1 MTNPGN
7 LTDEQMQVL
16 AQRIAAMA
24 DTPTDAPAKGVRQ
37 YVGARYVPVFANPLE
52 WSDTREYE
60 PLTIVSYRGNSYTS
74 MQYVPTSI
82 SIADTAYWALTG
94 NFNAQVEAYRAEV
107 RAFDDRI
114 NANAAAINANTA
126 AINANA
132 AAIDA
137 NAAAIDANTA
147 AIDAN
152 TAAIAQ
158 EKTDR
163 TTNVMLAFGDS
174 FGVNTI
180 SQGPVWCEITAN
192 KLQVTELHNYCVGG
206 ATFNTAKEKNF
217 FVQVDKAISEIKNPE
232 YVKYVGIV
240 GGTNDGSNSI
250 TDAIVSLVAKI
261 NSAFPN
267 AVIGIGLNASKQ
279 DILSYG
285 AKQKRIAALNLNGNF
300 ATPVFIDSVVY
311 TQLANGCMMDDNIHP
326 TAKGSNRI
334 GTLMTCVLKGAI
346 GSVVA
351 TNETV
356 NPQIISSNLRTFVP
370 SMIGRRIQ
378 YIGSIDTTTSTS
390 TIVDLT
396 TIYPDTIKGS
406 TYINDSNVTIVG
418 YITTGASNYPSLR
431 INSSFKGVGFFG
443 FDSYVV

>member
-60 PLTIVSYRGNSYTS
+60 PLTIVTYQGNSYTS

-94 NFNAQVEAYRAEV
+94 NFNAQVESYRAEV

-114 NANAAAINANTA
+114 NANAAAINANATA
-126 AINANA
+126 INANTTAINANTTAINANA
-132 AAIDA
+132 AAI
-137 NAAAIDANTA
+137 
-147 AIDAN
+147 
-152 TAAIAQ
+152 AQ
-158 EKTDR
+158 ENADR

-174 FGVNTI
+174 YGVDTI

-192 KLQVTELHNYCVGG
+192 KLQATELHNYCVGG
-206 ATFNTAKEKNF
+206 ATFNTTKEKNF

-250 TDAIVSLVAKI
+250 ADAIVSLVAKI

-356 NPQIISSNLRTFVP
+356 NNQIISSNLRTFIP

-378 YIGSIDTTTSTS
+378 YIGSINATPSAM
-390 TIVDLT
+390 VDLT

-418 YITTGASNYPSLR
+418 YITTGSSNYPSLR
-431 INSSFKGVGFFG
+431 INSSFTGVGFFG

>member
-1 MTNPGN
+1 MANPGN
-7 LTDEQMQVL
+7 LTDEQMQAL
-16 AQRIAAMA
+16 AQRIAALA
-24 DTPTDAPAKGVRQ
+24 DTPTDAPAPGVRQ
-37 YVGARYVPVFANPLE
+37 YVGARYVPLFAEPLE

-60 PLTIVSYRGNSYTS
+60 PLTIVTYQGNSYTS
-74 MQYVPTSI
+74 RQYVPTGIEITNSE
-82 SIADTAYWALTG
+82 YWALTG

-114 NANAAAINANTA
+114 NANAAAINANAA

-132 AAIDA
+132 AAIS
-137 NAAAIDANTA
+137 ANTA
-147 AIDAN
+147 AINAN
-152 TAAIAQ
+152 AAAIAQ

-174 FGVNTI
+174 YGVDTI

-192 KLQVTELHNYCVGG
+192 KLQATELHNYCVGG
-206 ATFNTAKEKNF
+206 ATFNTTKEKNF

-240 GGTNDGSNSI
+240 GGTNDGTNSI

-300 ATPVFIDSVVY
+300 DTPVFIDSVVY
-311 TQLANGCMMDDNIHP
+311 TQLANDCMMSDNIHP

-351 TNETV
+351 TNEAV
-356 NPQIISSNLRTFVP
+356 NPQIISSNLRTFIP

-378 YIGSIDTTTSTS
+378 YNGTIDTTSSSS

-406 TYINDSNVTIVG
+406 TYINDDKVTLVG
-418 YITTGASNYPSLR
+418 YITTGSSNYPSLR
-431 INSSFKGVGFFG
+431 INSGFKGVGYFG

>member
-37 YVGARYVPVFANPLE
+37 YVGARYVPLFANPLE

-60 PLTIVSYRGNSYTS
+60 PLTIVAYQGNSYTS
-74 MQYVPTSI
+74 MQYVPTGI

-114 NANAAAINANTA
+114 NANAAAINANAAAISANTT

-132 AAIDA
+132 
-137 NAAAIDANTA
+137 
-147 AIDAN
+147 
-152 TAAIAQ
+152 AAIAQ

-174 FGVNTI
+174 YGVDTI

-192 KLQVTELHNYCVGG
+192 KLQATELHNYCVGG
-206 ATFNTAKEKNF
+206 ATFNTTKEKNF

-311 TQLANGCMMDDNIHP
+311 TQLANDCMMDDNIHP

-351 TNETV
+351 TNEAV
-356 NPQIISSNLRTFVP
+356 NPQIISSDLRTLIP
-370 SMIGRRIQ
+370 TMIGRRIQ
-378 YIGSIDTTTSTS
+378 YIGSINATDLK
-390 TIVDLT
+390 IVDLT

-406 TYINDSNVTIVG
+406 TYINDSNVAIVG
-418 YITTGASNYPSLR
+418 YITTGSSNYPSLR
-431 INSSFKGVGFFG
+431 IISGFTGVGYFG
-443 FDSYVV
+443 FESYVV

>member
-7 LTDEQMQVL
+7 LTDEQIQVL

-60 PLTIVSYRGNSYTS
+60 PLTIVTYQGNSYTS

-82 SIADTAYWALTG
+82 GIADTAYWALTG

-114 NANAAAINANTA
+114 NANAAAINTNAA

-132 AAIDA
+132 AAVKA
-137 NAAAIDANTA
+137 NA
-147 AIDAN
+147 
-152 TAAIAQ
+152 AAIAQ

-174 FGVNTI
+174 YGVDTI

-192 KLQVTELHNYCVGG
+192 KLQATELHNYCVGG
-206 ATFNTAKEKNF
+206 ATFNTSKEKNF

-285 AKQKRIAALNLNGNF
+285 AKQKRIAALNLIGNF
-300 ATPVFIDSVVY
+300 DTPVFIDSVVY
-311 TQLANGCMMDDNIHP
+311 TQLANDCMMADNIHP
-326 TAKGSNRI
+326 TTKGSNRI

-351 TNETV
+351 TNEAV
-356 NPQIISSNLRTFVP
+356 NPQIISSNLRTFIP

-378 YIGSIDTTTSTS
+378 YNGTIDTTSSSS

-406 TYINDSNVTIVG
+406 TYINDSNVTLIG
-418 YITTGASNYPSLR
+418 YITTGSSNYPSLR
-431 INSSFKGVGFFG
+431 INSDFKGVGYFG
-443 FDSYVV
+443 FESYVV

>member
-60 PLTIVSYRGNSYTS
+60 PLTIVTHQGNSFTS
-74 MQYVPTSI
+74 MQYTPTGI
-82 SIADTAYWALTG
+82 DIDNTDYWAITG
-94 NFNAQVEAYRAEV
+94 NYNAQVEAYRKEV
-107 RAFDDRI
+107 AQYDGRITNNTNNIAILKGDLNTVENKLNDRI
-114 NANAAAINANTA
+114 NANAAAI
-126 AINANA
+126 
-132 AAIDA
+132 
-137 NAAAIDANTA
+137 
-147 AIDAN
+147 
-152 TAAIAQ
+152 AQ
-158 EKTDR
+158 ENTDR

-174 FGVNTI
+174 YGVDTI
-180 SQGPVWCEITAN
+180 AQGPVWCEITAN
-192 KLQVTELHNYCVGG
+192 KLQATELHNYCVGG
-206 ATFNTAKEKNF
+206 ATFNITKEKNF
-217 FVQVDKAISEIKNPE
+217 LVQVDKAISEIKNPE

-311 TQLANGCMMDDNIHP
+311 TQLANGCMMDDDTHP

-351 TNETV
+351 TNEVV
-356 NPQIISSNLRTFVP
+356 NSQIISTNLRTFTP
-370 SMIGRRIQ
+370 TMIGRRIQ

-396 TIYPDTIKGS
+396 TIYPDTIKPS
-406 TYINDSNVTIVG
+406 TFINDSNVTIVG
-418 YITTGASNYPSLR
+418 YITTGSSNYPSLR
-431 INSSFKGVGFFG
+431 IKSDFKGVGFFG

>member
-60 PLTIVSYRGNSYTS
+60 PLTIVTYRGNSYTS

-126 AINANA
+126 AIDANA

-137 NAAAIDANTA
+137 NAAAIDANA
-147 AIDAN
+147 
-152 TAAIAQ
+152 AAIAQ

-174 FGVNTI
+174 YGVNTI

-206 ATFNTAKEKNF
+206 ATFNTTKEKNF

-250 TDAIVSLVAKI
+250 ANAIVSLVAKI

-285 AKQKRIAALNLNGNF
+285 AKQKRIAALNLNGSF

-351 TNETV
+351 TNEAV
-356 NPQIISSNLRTFVP
+356 NPQIISSNLRSLIP

-378 YIGSIDTTTSTS
+378 YIGSIDTTSSTS

-406 TYINDSNVTIVG
+406 TFINDSNITIVG
-418 YITTGASNYPSLR
+418 YITTGSSNYPSLR
-431 INSSFKGVGFFG
+431 IKAGFTGVGYFG

>member
-37 YVGARYVPVFANPLE
+37 YVGARYVPVFASPLE

-60 PLTIVSYRGNSYTS
+60 PLTIVTYQGNSYTS
-74 MQYVPTSI
+74 MQYIPTGI

-114 NANAAAINANTA
+114 NANATAINTNTAAISANTA
-126 AINANA
+126 AISANA
-132 AAIDA
+132 AAINT
-137 NAAAIDANTA
+137 NA
-147 AIDAN
+147 
-152 TAAIAQ
+152 AAIAQ

-174 FGVNTI
+174 YGVDTI

-192 KLQVTELHNYCVGG
+192 KLQATELHNYCVSG
-206 ATFNTAKEKNF
+206 ATFNTTKEKNF

-250 TDAIVSLVAKI
+250 ADAIVSLVAKI

-300 ATPVFIDSVVY
+300 ATPVFIDSIVY
-311 TQLANGCMMDDNIHP
+311 TQLANGCMLDDNIHP

-351 TNETV
+351 TNEAV
-356 NPQIISSNLRTFVP
+356 NPQLISSNLRTFIP

-378 YIGSIDTTTSTS
+378 YIGSIDTTSSTS

-406 TYINDSNVTIVG
+406 TFINDSNVTIVG
-418 YITTGASNYPSLR
+418 YITTGSSNYPSLR
-431 INSSFKGVGFFG
+431 IKSGFTGVGFFG

>member
-60 PLTIVSYRGNSYTS
+60 PLTIVTHQGNSFTS
-74 MQYVPTSI
+74 MQYTPTGI
-82 SIADTAYWALTG
+82 DIGNTDYWAITG

-114 NANAAAINANTA
+114 NANAAAISENAAAISANTA
-126 AINANA
+126 AIN
-132 AAIDA
+132 
-137 NAAAIDANTA
+137 
-147 AIDAN
+147 AN

-174 FGVNTI
+174 YGVDTI

-192 KLQVTELHNYCVGG
+192 KLQATELHNYCVGG
-206 ATFNTAKEKNF
+206 ATFNTTKEKNF

-250 TDAIVSLVAKI
+250 ADAIVSLVAKI

-279 DILSYG
+279 DILAYG

-300 ATPVFIDSVVY
+300 DTPVFIDSVVY

-326 TAKGSNRI
+326 TVKGSNRI

-351 TNETV
+351 TNEPV
-356 NPQIISSNLRTFVP
+356 NSKIISSNLRTLKP
-370 SMIGRRIQ
+370 TMIGRRIQ
-378 YIGSIDTTTSTS
+378 YIGSINATPSA
-390 TIVDLT
+390 IVDLT
-396 TIYPDTIKGS
+396 TLYPDTIKGS
-406 TYINDSNVTIVG
+406 TYINDSDVTIVG
-418 YITTGASNYPSLR
+418 YITTGSSNYPSLR
-431 INSSFKGVGFFG
+431 INSSFTGVGFFG

>member
-60 PLTIVSYRGNSYTS
+60 PLTIVTHQGNSFTS
-74 MQYVPTSI
+74 MQSVPTGI
-82 SIADTAYWALTG
+82 DIDNTDYWAITG
-94 NFNAQVEAYRAEV
+94 NYNAQVEAYRKEV
-107 RAFDDRI
+107 AQYDGRITDNTNNIAILKGDLNTVENNLNDRI
-114 NANAAAINANTA
+114 NANAAAI
-126 AINANA
+126 
-132 AAIDA
+132 
-137 NAAAIDANTA
+137 
-147 AIDAN
+147 
-152 TAAIAQ
+152 AQ
-158 EKTDR
+158 ENTDR

-174 FGVNTI
+174 YGVDDI

-192 KLQVTELHNYCVGG
+192 KLQATELHNYCVSG
-206 ATFNTAKEKNF
+206 ATFNTTKEKNF
-217 FVQVDKAISEIKNPE
+217 FVQVDKAISEIKKPE

-279 DILSYG
+279 DILAYG

-300 ATPVFIDSVVY
+300 AKPVFIDSVVY
-311 TQLANGCMMDDNIHP
+311 TQLANGCMMNDNIHP

-351 TNETV
+351 TNEAV
-356 NPQIISSNLRTFVP
+356 NPQIISTNLRTFVP
-370 SMIGRRIQ
+370 TMIGRRIQ
-378 YIGSIDTTTSTS
+378 YIGSIDTKSSTS

-406 TYINDSNVTIVG
+406 TFINDSNVTIVG
-418 YITTGASNYPSLR
+418 YITTGSSNYPSLR
-431 INSSFKGVGFFG
+431 INSGFKGVGFFG

>member
-60 PLTIVSYRGNSYTS
+60 PLTIVTHQGNSFTS
-74 MQYVPTSI
+74 MQYVPTGI

-114 NANAAAINANTA
+114 NANAAAISTNTA
-126 AINANA
+126 AISANA
-132 AAIDA
+132 
-137 NAAAIDANTA
+137 
-147 AIDAN
+147 
-152 TAAIAQ
+152 AAIAQ

-174 FGVNTI
+174 YGVDTV

-192 KLQVTELHNYCVGG
+192 KLQATELHNYCVAG
-206 ATFNTAKEKNF
+206 ATFNTTKEKNF

-250 TDAIVSLVAKI
+250 ADAIVSLVAKI

-300 ATPVFIDSVVY
+300 DTPVFIDSVVY

-351 TNETV
+351 TNEAV
-356 NPQIISSNLRTFVP
+356 NPQIISSDLRRLNST
-370 SMIGRRIQ
+370 MIGRRIQ
-378 YIGSIDTTTSTS
+378 YNGSINATSS
-390 TIVDLT
+390 SAIVDLT
-396 TIYPDTIKGS
+396 TIYPDTINGS
-406 TYINDSNVTIVG
+406 TFINDDKVTIVG
-418 YITTGASNYPSLR
+418 YITTGSSNYPSLR
-431 INSSFKGVGFFG
+431 IKSDFTGVGYFG

>member
-60 PLTIVSYRGNSYTS
+60 PLTIVIYQGNSYTS

-114 NANAAAINANTA
+114 NANAAAINSNAAAINANTA

-132 AAIDA
+132 AAINA
-137 NAAAIDANTA
+137 NA
-147 AIDAN
+147 
-152 TAAIAQ
+152 AAIAQ

-174 FGVNTI
+174 FGVDTI

-192 KLQVTELHNYCVGG
+192 KLQATELHNYCVGG
-206 ATFNTAKEKNF
+206 ATFNTTKEKNF

-250 TDAIVSLVAKI
+250 ANAIVSLVAKI

-285 AKQKRIAALNLNGNF
+285 AKQKRIAALNLNDNF

-311 TQLANGCMMDDNIHP
+311 TQLADGCMMDDNIHP
-326 TAKGSNRI
+326 TAIGSNRI

-351 TNETV
+351 TNEAV
-356 NPQIISSNLRTFVP
+356 NPKIISSNLRTFVP
-370 SMIGRRIQ
+370 TMIGRRIQ
-378 YIGSIDTTTSTS
+378 YSGTIDATSSS

-396 TIYPDTIKGS
+396 TIYPDTIIGS
-406 TYINDSNVTIVG
+406 TYINDGNVNIVG

-431 INSSFKGVGFFG
+431 INSGFTGVGYFG

>member
-1 MTNPGN
+1 MANPGN
-7 LTDEQMQVL
+7 LTDEQMQAL
-16 AQRIAAMA
+16 AQRIAALA
-24 DTPTDAPAKGVRQ
+24 DTPTDAPAPGVRQ
-37 YVGARYVPVFANPLE
+37 YVGARYVPLFAEPLE

-60 PLTIVSYRGNSYTS
+60 PLTIVLYNGNSYTS
-74 MQYVPTSI
+74 RQYVPTGIEITNSE
-82 SIADTAYWALTG
+82 YWALTG

-114 NANAAAINANTA
+114 NANAAAISANAAAISANTA
-126 AINANA
+126 AISANA
-132 AAIDA
+132 
-137 NAAAIDANTA
+137 
-147 AIDAN
+147 
-152 TAAIAQ
+152 AAIAQ

-174 FGVNTI
+174 YGVDTI

-192 KLQVTELHNYCVGG
+192 KLQATELHNYCVGG
-206 ATFNTAKEKNF
+206 ATFNTTKEKNF

-250 TDAIVSLVAKI
+250 ADAIVSLVAKI

-351 TNETV
+351 TNEAV
-356 NPQIISSNLRTFVP
+356 NPQIISSNLRTLIP

-378 YIGSIDTTTSTS
+378 YNGTIDTTSSST
-390 TIVDLT
+390 TVDLT

-406 TYINDSNVTIVG
+406 TYISDDKVTIVG
-418 YITTGASNYPSLR
+418 YITTGSSNYPSLR
-431 INSSFKGVGFFG
+431 INSVFKGVGYFG

>member
-60 PLTIVSYRGNSYTS
+60 PLTIVTYQGNSYTS

-114 NANAAAINANTA
+114 NANAAT
-126 AINANA
+126 INANA
-132 AAIDA
+132 AAIKANAATINA
-137 NAAAIDANTA
+137 NAAAIKANA
-147 AIDAN
+147 
-152 TAAIAQ
+152 AAIAQ

-174 FGVNTI
+174 YGVDTI

-192 KLQVTELHNYCVGG
+192 KLQATELHNYCVGG
-206 ATFNTAKEKNF
+206 ATFNTTKEKNF

-300 ATPVFIDSVVY
+300 DTPVFIDSVVY
-311 TQLANGCMMDDNIHP
+311 TQLANNCMMDDNIHP
-326 TAKGSNRI
+326 TTKGSNRI

-351 TNETV
+351 TNEAV
-356 NPQIISSNLRTFVP
+356 NPQIISSNLRTFIP

-378 YIGSIDTTTSTS
+378 YNGTIDTTSSSS

-406 TYINDSNVTIVG
+406 TYINDSNVSIVG
-418 YITTGASNYPSLR
+418 YITTGSSNYPSLR
-431 INSSFKGVGFFG
+431 INSGFKGVGYFG

>member
-24 DTPTDAPAKGVRQ
+24 DTSTDAPAKGVRQ

-60 PLTIVSYRGNSYTS
+60 PLTIVTYQGNSYTS

-82 SIADTAYWALTG
+82 SLADTAYWALTG

-114 NANAAAINANTA
+114 NANAAAIS
-126 AINANA
+126 ANA
-132 AAIDA
+132 AAISA
-137 NAAAIDANTA
+137 NAAAISANA
-147 AIDAN
+147 
-152 TAAIAQ
+152 AAIAQ

-174 FGVNTI
+174 YGVDTI

-192 KLQVTELHNYCVGG
+192 KLQATELHNYCVGG
-206 ATFNTAKEKNF
+206 ATFNTTKEKNF

-250 TDAIVSLVAKI
+250 TNAIVSLVAKI

-311 TQLANGCMMDDNIHP
+311 TQLADGCMMDDNIHP

-351 TNETV
+351 TNEAV
-356 NPQIISSNLRTFVP
+356 NPQIISSNLRSLVP
-370 SMIGRRIQ
+370 TMIGRRIQ
-378 YIGSIDTTTSTS
+378 YTGSIKATPSAT
-390 TIVDLT
+390 VDLT

-406 TYINDSNVTIVG
+406 TYINDDNVTIVG
-418 YITTGASNYPSLR
+418 YITTGSSNYPSLR
-431 INSSFKGVGFFG
+431 INSSFTGVGYFG

>member
-60 PLTIVSYRGNSYTS
+60 PLTIVTCQGNSYTS

-114 NANAAAINANTA
+114 NANTDAINANAAAINANAAAINANTA
-126 AINANA
+126 AIN
-132 AAIDA
+132 
-137 NAAAIDANTA
+137 
-147 AIDAN
+147 AN

-174 FGVNTI
+174 YGVDTI

-206 ATFNTAKEKNF
+206 ATFNTTKEKNF

-250 TDAIVSLVAKI
+250 DDAIVSLVAKI

-311 TQLANGCMMDDNIHP
+311 TQLANGCMMSDNIHP

-351 TNETV
+351 TNEAV
-356 NPQIISSNLRTFVP
+356 NPQIISSNLRSFIT

-378 YIGSIDTTTSTS
+378 YIGSIDTTSSTS
-390 TIVDLT
+390 TIIDLT

-406 TYINDSNVTIVG
+406 TYINDSNITIVG
-418 YITTGASNYPSLR
+418 YITTGSSNYPSLR
-431 INSSFKGVGFFG
+431 IKSGFTGVGFFG

>member
-60 PLTIVSYRGNSYTS
+60 PLTIVTYQGNSYTS
-74 MQYVPTSI
+74 MQYVPTGI
-82 SIADTAYWALTG
+82 GIADTAYWALTG

-114 NANAAAINANTA
+114 NANAAAISANTA

-132 AAIDA
+132 TAINA
-137 NAAAIDANTA
+137 NAAAINANA
-147 AIDAN
+147 
-152 TAAIAQ
+152 AAIAQ

-174 FGVNTI
+174 YGVDDI

-192 KLQVTELHNYCVGG
+192 KLQATELHNYCVSG
-206 ATFNTAKEKNF
+206 ATFNTTKEKNF

-250 TDAIVSLVAKI
+250 VNAIVSLVAKI

-300 ATPVFIDSVVY
+300 DTPVFIDSVVY

-351 TNETV
+351 TNEAV
-356 NPQIISSNLRTFVP
+356 NPQIISTNLRTFVP
-370 SMIGRRIQ
+370 TMIGRRIQ
-378 YIGSIDTTTSTS
+378 YNGTIEASSSS

-406 TYINDSNVTIVG
+406 TYINDSNVNIVG
-418 YITTGASNYPSLR
+418 YITTGSSNYPSLR
-431 INSSFKGVGFFG
+431 INSGFTGVGYFG

>member
-60 PLTIVSYRGNSYTS
+60 PLTIVTYQGNSYTS

-114 NANAAAINANTA
+114 NANAAAINANAA
-126 AINANA
+126 AISANDAAISANA
-132 AAIDA
+132 AAI
-137 NAAAIDANTA
+137 
-147 AIDAN
+147 
-152 TAAIAQ
+152 AQ
-158 EKTDR
+158 ENTDR

-174 FGVNTI
+174 FGVGTI

-192 KLQVTELHNYCVGG
+192 KLQATELHNYCVGG
-206 ATFNTAKEKNF
+206 ATFNTTKEKNF

-250 TDAIVSLVAKI
+250 ADAIVSLVAKI

-300 ATPVFIDSVVY
+300 ATPVFIDSIVY
-311 TQLANGCMMDDNIHP
+311 TQLANGCMMNDNIHP

-351 TNETV
+351 TNEKV
-356 NPQIISSNLRTFVP
+356 NPEIISSNLRTFVP
-370 SMIGRRIQ
+370 TMIGRRIQ
-378 YIGSIDTTTSTS
+378 YTGSIDTTSSTS

-406 TYINDSNVTIVG
+406 TFINDSNVTIVG
-418 YITTGASNYPSLR
+418 YITTGSSNYPSLR
-431 INSSFKGVGFFG
+431 INSGFKGIGFFG

>member
-60 PLTIVSYRGNSYTS
+60 PLTIVTYQGNSYTS

-94 NFNAQVEAYRAEV
+94 NFNAQMEAYRAEV

-114 NANAAAINANTA
+114 NANAAAINANAA

-132 AAIDA
+132 AAINA
-137 NAAAIDANTA
+137 NATAINANA
-147 AIDAN
+147 
-152 TAAIAQ
+152 AAIAQ

-174 FGVNTI
+174 YGVDTT

-192 KLQVTELHNYCVGG
+192 KLQATELHNYCVCG
-206 ATFNTAKEKNF
+206 ATFNTTKEKNF

-250 TDAIVSLVAKI
+250 ADAIVLLVAKI

-300 ATPVFIDSVVY
+300 ATPVFIDSIVY

-351 TNETV
+351 TNEAV
-356 NPQIISSNLRTFVP
+356 NSKIISSDLRTFYP
-370 SMIGRRIQ
+370 TMIGRRIQ
-378 YIGSIDTTTSTS
+378 YIGSINVTSS
-390 TIVDLT
+390 TMVDLT

-406 TYINDSNVTIVG
+406 TFINDSNVNIVG
-418 YITTGASNYPSLR
+418 YITTGSSNYPSLR
-431 INSSFKGVGFFG
+431 INSGFTGVGYFG

>member
-37 YVGARYVPVFANPLE
+37 YIGARYVPVFANPLE

-60 PLTIVSYRGNSYTS
+60 PLTIVTYQGNSYTS

-114 NANAAAINANTA
+114 NANAAAIS
-126 AINANA
+126 
-132 AAIDA
+132 
-137 NAAAIDANTA
+137 ANTA

-158 EKTDR
+158 ENTYR

-174 FGVNTI
+174 YGVDTI

-192 KLQVTELHNYCVGG
+192 KLQATELHNYCVIG
-206 ATFNTAKEKNF
+206 ATFNTTKEKNF

-279 DILSYG
+279 DILAYG

-351 TNETV
+351 TNEAV
-356 NPQIISSNLRTFVP
+356 NTQIISSDLRSFIP

-378 YIGSIDTTTSTS
+378 YIGSINATSS
-390 TIVDLT
+390 AIVDLT
-396 TIYPDTIKGS
+396 TIYPDTIIGS
-406 TYINDSNVTIVG
+406 TYINDSNVNIVG
-418 YITTGASNYPSLR
+418 YITTGSSNYPSLR
-431 INSSFKGVGFFG
+431 INSNFTGVGYFG

>member
-24 DTPTDAPAKGVRQ
+24 DTPADAPAKGVRQ

-52 WSDTREYE
+52 WSDTRAYE
-60 PLTIVSYRGNSYTS
+60 PLTIVTYQGNSYTS

-82 SIADTAYWALTG
+82 GIADTAYWALTG

-114 NANAAAINANTA
+114 NANAAAIS
-126 AINANA
+126 ANA
-132 AAIDA
+132 AAI
-137 NAAAIDANTA
+137 
-147 AIDAN
+147 
-152 TAAIAQ
+152 AQ
-158 EKTDR
+158 ENTDR

-174 FGVNTI
+174 YGVDGI

-192 KLQVTELHNYCVGG
+192 KLQATELHNYCVGG
-206 ATFNTAKEKNF
+206 ATFNTAKDKNF

-250 TDAIVSLVAKI
+250 ADAIVSLVAKI
-261 NSAFPN
+261 NGAFPN

-285 AKQKRIAALNLNGNF
+285 AKQKRIAALNLNGTF

-311 TQLANGCMMDDNIHP
+311 TQLANGCMMNDNIHP
-326 TAKGSNRI
+326 TVKGSNRI

-356 NPQIISSNLRTFVP
+356 NSQIISSDLRTFTP
-370 SMIGRRIQ
+370 TMIGRRIQ
-378 YIGSIDTTTSTS
+378 YIGSINATSS
-390 TIVDLT
+390 TPAIVDLT

-406 TYINDSNVTIVG
+406 TYINDSNIAIVG
-418 YITTGASNYPSLR
+418 YITTGSSNYPSLR
-431 INSSFKGVGFFG
+431 IKSGFEGVGFFG

>member
-60 PLTIVSYRGNSYTS
+60 PLTIVTYQGNSYTS

-107 RAFDDRI
+107 RTFDDRI
-114 NANAAAINANTA
+114 NANAAAINAN
-126 AINANA
+126 A
-132 AAIDA
+132 AAIT
-137 NAAAIDANTA
+137 ANTA
-147 AIDAN
+147 AITAN

-158 EKTDR
+158 ENTYR

-174 FGVNTI
+174 YGVDTV

-192 KLQVTELHNYCVGG
+192 KLQVTKLHNYCVSG
-206 ATFNTAKEKNF
+206 ATFNTTKEKNF

-250 TDAIVSLVAKI
+250 TNAIVSLVAKI

-351 TNETV
+351 TNEAV
-356 NPQIISSNLRTFVP
+356 NSQLISSNLRTFIP

-378 YIGSIDTTTSTS
+378 YIGSINATPSA
-390 TIVDLT
+390 IVDLT

-418 YITTGASNYPSLR
+418 YITTGSSNYPSLR
-431 INSSFKGVGFFG
+431 INSSFTGVGFFG
-443 FDSYVV
+443 FESYVV

>member
-60 PLTIVSYRGNSYTS
+60 PLTIVTYQGNSYTS
-74 MQYVPTSI
+74 MQYVPTGI
-82 SIADTAYWALTG
+82 GIADTAYWALTG

-107 RAFDDRI
+107 RTFDDRI
-114 NANAAAINANTA
+114 NANAAAINANAT

-132 AAIDA
+132 AAISA
-137 NAAAIDANTA
+137 NAAAI
-147 AIDAN
+147 
-152 TAAIAQ
+152 AQ
-158 EKTDR
+158 ENTDR
-163 TTNVMLAFGDS
+163 TTNIMLAFGDS
-174 FGVNTI
+174 YGVDSI

-192 KLQVTELHNYCVGG
+192 KLQATELHNYCVGG
-206 ATFNTAKEKNF
+206 ATFNTTKDKNF

-232 YVKYVGIV
+232 YVKYIGIV

-250 TDAIVSLVAKI
+250 ADAIVSLVAKI

-285 AKQKRIAALNLNGNF
+285 AKQKRIAALNLNGSF
-300 ATPVFIDSVVY
+300 STPVFIDSVVY

-351 TNETV
+351 TNEAV
-356 NPQIISSNLRTFVP
+356 NPKLISSNLRTLIP

-378 YIGSIDTTTSTS
+378 YIGSINATPSA
-390 TIVDLT
+390 IVDLT
-396 TIYPDTIKGS
+396 TIYPDTIVGS
-406 TYINDSNVTIVG
+406 TFINDSNVIIVG
-418 YITTGASNYPSLR
+418 YITTGSSNYPSLR
-431 INSSFKGVGFFG
+431 INSSFTGVGFFG

>member
-60 PLTIVSYRGNSYTS
+60 PLTIVTYQGNSYTS

-114 NANAAAINANTA
+114 NANAAAINANAA

-132 AAIDA
+132 AAI
-137 NAAAIDANTA
+137 
-147 AIDAN
+147 
-152 TAAIAQ
+152 AQ
-158 EKTDR
+158 ENTYR

-174 FGVNTI
+174 YGVETI

-192 KLQVTELHNYCVGG
+192 KLQATELHNYCVGG
-206 ATFNTAKEKNF
+206 ATFNTTKEKNF

-250 TDAIVSLVAKI
+250 ADAIVSLVAKI

-300 ATPVFIDSVVY
+300 DTPVFIDSVVY

-356 NPQIISSNLRTFVP
+356 NPKIISSNLRTFIP

-378 YIGSIDTTTSTS
+378 YIGSINATASA
-390 TIVDLT
+390 IVDLT

-406 TYINDSNVTIVG
+406 TYINDSNVNIVG
-418 YITTGASNYPSLR
+418 YITTGSSNYPSLR
-431 INSSFKGVGFFG
+431 INSSFAGVGYFG
-443 FDSYVV
+443 FESYVV

>member
-60 PLTIVSYRGNSYTS
+60 PLTIVTYQGNSYTS

-114 NANAAAINANTA
+114 NANAAAINANTTAINANTA

-132 AAIDA
+132 AAI
-137 NAAAIDANTA
+137 
-147 AIDAN
+147 
-152 TAAIAQ
+152 AQ
-158 EKTDR
+158 ENTYR

-174 FGVNTI
+174 YGVDTI

-192 KLQVTELHNYCVGG
+192 KLQATELHNYCVGG
-206 ATFNTAKEKNF
+206 ATFNTTKEKNF
-217 FVQVDKAISEIKNPE
+217 FVQVEKAISEIKNPQ

-250 TDAIVSLVAKI
+250 ADAIVSLVAKI

-351 TNETV
+351 TNEAV
-356 NPQIISSNLRTFVP
+356 NPQIISSNLRTFIP

-378 YIGSIDTTTSTS
+378 YIGSINATPSAM
-390 TIVDLT
+390 VDLT

-406 TYINDSNVTIVG
+406 TFINDSNVTIVG
-418 YITTGASNYPSLR
+418 YITTGSSNYPSLR
-431 INSSFKGVGFFG
+431 INSSFTGVGFFG

>member
-60 PLTIVSYRGNSYTS
+60 PLTIVTYRGNSYTS

-114 NANAAAINANTA
+114 NANAAAINANAAAINANTA

-132 AAIDA
+132 AAI
-137 NAAAIDANTA
+137 N
-147 AIDAN
+147 AN

-174 FGVNTI
+174 YGVDTI

-206 ATFNTAKEKNF
+206 ATFNTTKEKNF

-250 TDAIVSLVAKI
+250 ADAIVSLVAKI

-300 ATPVFIDSVVY
+300 DTPVFIDSVVY
-311 TQLANGCMMDDNIHP
+311 TQLANDCMMSDNIHP

-351 TNETV
+351 TNEAV
-356 NPQIISSNLRTFVP
+356 NPQIISSNLRTFIP

-378 YIGSIDTTTSTS
+378 YIGSIDTTSSTS

-406 TYINDSNVTIVG
+406 TFINDSNVTIVG
-418 YITTGASNYPSLR
+418 YITTGSSNYPSLR
-431 INSSFKGVGFFG
+431 IKSDFTGVGFFG

>member
-60 PLTIVSYRGNSYTS
+60 PLTIVTYRGNSYTS

-114 NANAAAINANTA
+114 NANAAAINTNTA
-126 AINANA
+126 AISANA
-132 AAIDA
+132 
-137 NAAAIDANTA
+137 
-147 AIDAN
+147 
-152 TAAIAQ
+152 AAIAQ

-174 FGVNTI
+174 YGVDTI

-192 KLQVTELHNYCVGG
+192 KLQATELHNYCVGG
-206 ATFNTAKEKNF
+206 ATFNTTKEKNF

-250 TDAIVSLVAKI
+250 TNAIVSLVAKI

-279 DILSYG
+279 DILSHG

-311 TQLANGCMMDDNIHP
+311 TQLADGCMMDDNIHP
-326 TAKGSNRI
+326 TTKGSNRI

-351 TNETV
+351 TNEAV
-356 NPQIISSNLRTFVP
+356 NPKIISSNLRSFVP
-370 SMIGRRIQ
+370 TMIGRRIQ
-378 YIGSIDTTTSTS
+378 YTGSIDTTSSTS

-406 TYINDSNVTIVG
+406 TFINDSNVTIVG
-418 YITTGASNYPSLR
+418 YITTGSSNYPSLR
-431 INSSFKGVGFFG
+431 IKSGFTGVGYFG
-443 FDSYVV
+443 FDCYVV

>member
-1 MTNPGN
+1 MANPGN
-7 LTDEQMQVL
+7 LTDEQMQAL
-16 AQRIAAMA
+16 AQRIAALA
-24 DTPTDAPAKGVRQ
+24 DTPTDAPAPGVRQ
-37 YVGARYVPVFANPLE
+37 YVGARYVPLFAEPLE

-60 PLTIVSYRGNSYTS
+60 PLTIVTYQGNSYTS
-74 MQYVPTSI
+74 RQYVPTGIEITNSE
-82 SIADTAYWALTG
+82 YWALTG
-94 NFNAQVEAYRAEV
+94 NFNAQVEAYREEV
-107 RAFDDRI
+107 RTFDDRI

-126 AINANA
+126 AIS
-132 AAIDA
+132 
-137 NAAAIDANTA
+137 ANTA
-147 AIDAN
+147 AISVNA
-152 TAAIAQ
+152 TAIAQ
-158 EKTDR
+158 EKTYR

-174 FGVNTI
+174 YGVDTI

-192 KLQVTELHNYCVGG
+192 KLQATELHNYCVGG
-206 ATFNTAKEKNF
+206 ATFNTTKEKNF

-300 ATPVFIDSVVY
+300 DTPVFIDSVVY
-311 TQLANGCMMDDNIHP
+311 TQLANDCMMSDNIHP

-351 TNETV
+351 TNEAV
-356 NPQIISSNLRTFVP
+356 NPQIISSNLRTFNP

-378 YIGSIDTTTSTS
+378 YSGTIDTTSSSS

-406 TYINDSNVTIVG
+406 TYINDDKVNIVG
-418 YITTGASNYPSLR
+418 YITTGSSNYPSLR
-431 INSSFKGVGFFG
+431 INSDFKGVGYFS

>member
-60 PLTIVSYRGNSYTS
+60 PLTIVTYQGNSYTS
-74 MQYVPTSI
+74 MQYVPTNI

-114 NANAAAINANTA
+114 NANAT

-132 AAIDA
+132 TAIKANDAAIKA
-137 NAAAIDANTA
+137 NA
-147 AIDAN
+147 
-152 TAAIAQ
+152 AAIAQ

-174 FGVNTI
+174 YGVDTI

-192 KLQVTELHNYCVGG
+192 NLQATELHNYCVGG
-206 ATFNTAKEKNF
+206 ATFNTTKEKNF

-300 ATPVFIDSVVY
+300 DTPVFIDSVVY
-311 TQLANGCMMDDNIHP
+311 TQLANNCMMDDNIHP

-351 TNETV
+351 TNEAV
-356 NPQIISSNLRTFVP
+356 NPQIISSNLRTLMP

-378 YIGSIDTTTSTS
+378 YIGSINATPSAM
-390 TIVDLT
+390 VDLT

-418 YITTGASNYPSLR
+418 YITTGSSNYPSLR
-431 INSSFKGVGFFG
+431 INSSFTGVGFFG

>member
-60 PLTIVSYRGNSYTS
+60 PLTIVTYQGNSYTS

-126 AINANA
+126 AISENAAAISANA
-132 AAIDA
+132 AAISA
-137 NAAAIDANTA
+137 NAAAI
-147 AIDAN
+147 
-152 TAAIAQ
+152 AQ
-158 EKTDR
+158 ENKDR

-174 FGVNTI
+174 YGVDTI

-192 KLQVTELHNYCVGG
+192 KLQATELHNYCVGG
-206 ATFNTAKEKNF
+206 ATFNTTKEKNF
-217 FVQVDKAISEIKNPE
+217 FVQVDKAISEIKKPE

-250 TDAIVSLVAKI
+250 TNAIVSLVAKI

-279 DILSYG
+279 DILSHG
-285 AKQKRIAALNLNGNF
+285 AKQKRIAALNLNDNF

-311 TQLANGCMMDDNIHP
+311 TQLADGCMMDDNIHP

-351 TNETV
+351 TNEAV
-356 NPQIISSNLRTFVP
+356 NPQIISSDLRTFVP
-370 SMIGRRIQ
+370 TMIGRRIQ
-378 YIGSIDTTTSTS
+378 YIGSINATSS
-390 TIVDLT
+390 ATIIDLT

-406 TYINDSNVTIVG
+406 TYINDSNITIVG
-418 YITTGASNYPSLR
+418 YITTGSSNYPSLR
-431 INSSFKGVGFFG
+431 IKSDFTGVGYFG

>member
-24 DTPTDAPAKGVRQ
+24 DTPADAPAKGVRQ

-60 PLTIVSYRGNSYTS
+60 PLTIVTYQGNSYTS

-94 NFNAQVEAYRAEV
+94 NFNAQLEAYRAEV
-107 RAFDDRI
+107 RGFDDRI
-114 NANAAAINANTA
+114 NANAAAINANAA

-132 AAIDA
+132 AAI
-137 NAAAIDANTA
+137 
-147 AIDAN
+147 
-152 TAAIAQ
+152 AQ
-158 EKTDR
+158 ENTYR

-174 FGVNTI
+174 YGVSDI

-192 KLQVTELHNYCVGG
+192 KLQATELHNYCVGG
-206 ATFNTAKEKNF
+206 ATFNTTKEKNF

-279 DILSYG
+279 DILSHG

-311 TQLANGCMMDDNIHP
+311 TQLAKGCMMDDNIHP
-326 TAKGSNRI
+326 TTKGSNRI

-351 TNETV
+351 TNEEV
-356 NPQIISSNLRTFVP
+356 NSQIISANNLRTFIP

-378 YIGSIDTTTSTS
+378 YIGSIQATPSAL
-390 TIVDLT
+390 VDLT

-406 TYINDSNVTIVG
+406 TFINDSNVTIVG
-418 YITTGASNYPSLR
+418 YITTGSSNYPSLR
-431 INSSFKGVGFFG
+431 INTSFTGVGYFG

>member
-60 PLTIVSYRGNSYTS
+60 PLTIVTYQGNSYTS

-114 NANAAAINANTA
+114 NANAAAIKANDA
-126 AINANA
+126 AIKANDAAIKANA
-132 AAIDA
+132 
-137 NAAAIDANTA
+137 
-147 AIDAN
+147 
-152 TAAIAQ
+152 AAIAQ

-174 FGVNTI
+174 YGVDTT
-180 SQGPVWCEITAN
+180 SQAPVWCEITAN
-192 KLQVTELHNYCVGG
+192 KLQVTELHNYCVVG
-206 ATFNTAKEKNF
+206 ATFNTIKEKNF

-250 TDAIVSLVAKI
+250 ADAIVSLVAKI

-279 DILSYG
+279 DILSHG

-300 ATPVFIDSVVY
+300 DTPVFIDSVVY
-311 TQLANGCMMDDNIHP
+311 TQLAKGCMMDDNIHP

-351 TNETV
+351 TNEEV
-356 NPQIISSNLRTFVP
+356 NSQLISTNLRTFIP
-370 SMIGRRIQ
+370 TMIGRRIQ
-378 YIGSIDTTTSTS
+378 YIGSINATPSAM
-390 TIVDLT
+390 VDLT

-418 YITTGASNYPSLR
+418 YITTGSSNYPSLR
-431 INSSFKGVGFFG
+431 INSSFTGVGFFG

>member
-60 PLTIVSYRGNSYTS
+60 PLTIVTYQGNSYTS

-94 NFNAQVEAYRAEV
+94 NFNAQMEAYRAEV

-114 NANAAAINANTA
+114 NANAAAINAN
-126 AINANA
+126 A
-132 AAIDA
+132 AAIKE
-137 NAAAIDANTA
+137 NA
-147 AIDAN
+147 
-152 TAAIAQ
+152 AAIAQ

-174 FGVNTI
+174 YGVDTI

-192 KLQVTELHNYCVGG
+192 KLQATELHNYCVGG
-206 ATFNTAKEKNF
+206 ATFNTTKEKNF

-300 ATPVFIDSVVY
+300 DTPVFIDSVVY
-311 TQLANGCMMDDNIHP
+311 TQLANGCMMADNIHP
-326 TAKGSNRI
+326 TTKGSNRI

-351 TNETV
+351 TNEAV
-356 NPQIISSNLRTFVP
+356 NPQIISSNLRTFIP
-370 SMIGRRIQ
+370 SMIGHRIQ
-378 YIGSIDTTTSTS
+378 YNGTIDTTSSSS

-418 YITTGASNYPSLR
+418 YITTGSSNYPSLR
-431 INSSFKGVGFFG
+431 INSGFKGVGYFG

>member
-60 PLTIVSYRGNSYTS
+60 PLTIVTHQGNSFTS
-74 MQYVPTSI
+74 MQYTPTGI
-82 SIADTAYWALTG
+82 DIDNTDYWAITG
-94 NFNAQVEAYRAEV
+94 NYNAQVEAYRKEV
-107 RAFDDRI
+107 AQYDGRITNNTNNIAILKGDLNTVENNLNDRI
-114 NANAAAINANTA
+114 NANAAAI
-126 AINANA
+126 
-132 AAIDA
+132 
-137 NAAAIDANTA
+137 
-147 AIDAN
+147 
-152 TAAIAQ
+152 AQ
-158 EKTDR
+158 ENKDR

-174 FGVNTI
+174 YGVDTI

-192 KLQVTELHNYCVGG
+192 KLQATELHNYCVGG
-206 ATFNTAKEKNF
+206 ATFNTTKEKNF

-250 TDAIVSLVAKI
+250 ADAIVSLVAKI
-261 NSAFPN
+261 NGAFPN

-346 GSVVA
+346 GCVVA
-351 TNETV
+351 TNEAV
-356 NPQIISSNLRTFVP
+356 NTQIISSNLRTFVP
-370 SMIGRRIQ
+370 TMIGRRIQ
-378 YIGSIDTTTSTS
+378 YIGSINATSS
-390 TIVDLT
+390 AIIDLT
-396 TIYPDTIKGS
+396 TIYPDTIKGG

-418 YITTGASNYPSLR
+418 YITTGSSNYPSLR
-431 INSSFKGVGFFG
+431 ITSSFTGVGYFG

>member
-24 DTPTDAPAKGVRQ
+24 NTPTDAPAKGVRQ

-52 WSDTREYE
+52 WSNTREYE
-60 PLTIVSYRGNSYTS
+60 PLTIVTYQGNSYTS

-114 NANAAAINANTA
+114 NANAAAINTNAA

-132 AAIDA
+132 AAIKA
-137 NAAAIDANTA
+137 NA
-147 AIDAN
+147 
-152 TAAIAQ
+152 AAIAQ

-174 FGVNTI
+174 FGVDTI

-192 KLQVTELHNYCVGG
+192 KLQATELHNYCVGG
-206 ATFNTAKEKNF
+206 ATFNTTKEKNF

-250 TDAIVSLVAKI
+250 ADAIVSLVAKI

-300 ATPVFIDSVVY
+300 DIPVFIDSVVY
-311 TQLANGCMMDDNIHP
+311 TQLANDCMMDDNIHP
-326 TAKGSNRI
+326 TTKGSNRI

-351 TNETV
+351 TNEAV
-356 NPQIISSNLRTFVP
+356 NPQIISSNLRTFIP

-378 YIGSIDTTTSTS
+378 YIGSIDTTSSTS

-418 YITTGASNYPSLR
+418 YITTGSSNYPSLR
-431 INSSFKGVGFFG
+431 IKSGFTGVGFFG

>member
-60 PLTIVSYRGNSYTS
+60 PLTIVTYRGNSYTS

-94 NFNAQVEAYRAEV
+94 NYNAQVEAYRAEV

-114 NANAAAINANTA
+114 NANTA

-132 AAIDA
+132 
-137 NAAAIDANTA
+137 A

-174 FGVNTI
+174 YGVDTI

-192 KLQVTELHNYCVGG
+192 KLQVTKLHNYCVSG
-206 ATFNTAKEKNF
+206 ATFNTTKEKNF

-250 TDAIVSLVAKI
+250 ANAIVSLVAKI

-300 ATPVFIDSVVY
+300 TTPVFIDSVVY

-351 TNETV
+351 TNEKV
-356 NPQIISSNLRTFVP
+356 NPQIISSNLRSLIP

-378 YIGSIDTTTSTS
+378 YIGSIDTTSSTS

-396 TIYPDTIKGS
+396 TIYPDTIKNG

-418 YITTGASNYPSLR
+418 YITTGSSNYPSLR
-431 INSSFKGVGFFG
+431 IKSGFTGVGFFG

>member
-60 PLTIVSYRGNSYTS
+60 PLTIVTYQGNSYTS

-114 NANAAAINANTA
+114 NANAAAINANAAAISANAAAINTNAA

-132 AAIDA
+132 
-137 NAAAIDANTA
+137 
-147 AIDAN
+147 
-152 TAAIAQ
+152 AAIAQ

-174 FGVNTI
+174 YGVDTI

-192 KLQVTELHNYCVGG
+192 KLQATELHNYCVGG
-206 ATFNTAKEKNF
+206 ATFNTTKDKNF

-250 TDAIVSLVAKI
+250 ANAIVSLVAKI

-300 ATPVFIDSVVY
+300 DTPVFIDSVVY

-356 NPQIISSNLRTFVP
+356 NPKIISSNLRTLVP
-370 SMIGRRIQ
+370 TMIGRRIQ
-378 YIGSIDTTTSTS
+378 YTGSIDTTSSTS

-406 TYINDSNVTIVG
+406 TFINDSNISIVG
-418 YITTGASNYPSLR
+418 YITTGSSNYPSLR
-431 INSSFKGVGFFG
+431 IKSGFTGVGYFG

>member
-60 PLTIVSYRGNSYTS
+60 PLTIVTYQGNSYTS

-94 NFNAQVEAYRAEV
+94 NFNAQVESYRAEV

-114 NANAAAINANTA
+114 NANAAAINANATA
-126 AINANA
+126 INANTTAINANA
-132 AAIDA
+132 AAI
-137 NAAAIDANTA
+137 
-147 AIDAN
+147 
-152 TAAIAQ
+152 AQ
-158 EKTDR
+158 ENADR

-174 FGVNTI
+174 YGVDTI

-192 KLQVTELHNYCVGG
+192 KLQATELHNYCVGG
-206 ATFNTAKEKNF
+206 ATFNTTKEKNF

-250 TDAIVSLVAKI
+250 ADAIVSLVAKI

-356 NPQIISSNLRTFVP
+356 NNQIISSNLRTFIP

-378 YIGSIDTTTSTS
+378 YIGSINATPSAM
-390 TIVDLT
+390 VDLT

-418 YITTGASNYPSLR
+418 YITTGSSNYPSLR
-431 INSSFKGVGFFG
+431 INSSFTGVGFFG

>member
-60 PLTIVSYRGNSYTS
+60 PLTIVTYQGNSYTS
-74 MQYVPTSI
+74 MQYVPTGI

-114 NANAAAINANTA
+114 NANAAAINAN
-126 AINANA
+126 A
-132 AAIDA
+132 AAIS
-137 NAAAIDANTA
+137 ANTA
-147 AIDAN
+147 AISAN
-152 TAAIAQ
+152 AAAIAQ

-174 FGVNTI
+174 YGVDTV

-192 KLQVTELHNYCVGG
+192 KLQATELHNYCVAG
-206 ATFNTAKEKNF
+206 ATFNTTKEKNF

-285 AKQKRIAALNLNGNF
+285 AKQKRIAALNLNDNF

-356 NPQIISSNLRTFVP
+356 NSQIISSDLRRLDST
-370 SMIGRRIQ
+370 MIGRRIQ
-378 YIGSIDTTTSTS
+378 YNGSINVTSSSSSS
-390 TIVDLT
+390 TAIVDLT
-396 TIYPDTIKGS
+396 TIYPDTINGS
-406 TYINDSNVTIVG
+406 TFINDSNVTIVG
-418 YITTGASNYPSLR
+418 YITTGNSNYPSLR
-431 INSSFKGVGFFG
+431 INSGFTGVGYFG

>member
-60 PLTIVSYRGNSYTS
+60 PLTIVTWQGNSYTT
-74 MQYVPTSI
+74 MQYVPTGI
-82 SIADTAYWALTG
+82 EITNTTYWALTG

-107 RAFDDRI
+107 KAFDDRI
-114 NANAAAINANTA
+114 NANAAAINANA
-126 AINANA
+126 
-132 AAIDA
+132 
-137 NAAAIDANTA
+137 
-147 AIDAN
+147 
-152 TAAIAQ
+152 AAIAQ

-174 FGVNTI
+174 YGVDTI
-180 SQGPVWCEITAN
+180 SQGPVWCKITAN
-192 KLQVTELHNYCVGG
+192 KLQATELHNYCVGG
-206 ATFNTAKEKNF
+206 ATFNTTTKEKNF

-300 ATPVFIDSVVY
+300 DTPVFIDSVVH

-351 TNETV
+351 TNEAV
-356 NPQIISSNLRTFVP
+356 NPKIISSNLRSMSPT
-370 SMIGRRIQ
+370 MIGRRIQ
-378 YIGSIDTTTSTS
+378 YTGSINATPSAV
-390 TIVDLT
+390 VDLT
-396 TIYPDTIKGS
+396 TIYPDTIIGS
-406 TYINDSNVTIVG
+406 TYINDSNITIVG
-418 YITTGASNYPSLR
+418 YITTGSSNYPSLR
-431 INSSFKGVGFFG
+431 INSSFTGVGFFG